1 MDDRTGAL
9 ILYAYTLGGNTREIA
24 RLMGAEHD
32 EVTDALMRASHLH
45 ALRAAGITE
54 DEWRASCGAR

>member
-1 MDDRTGAL
+1 MDDRIGAL

-32 EVTDALMRASHLH
+32 EVFDALERANLLQ
-45 ALRAAGITE
+45 ALNAIGMTE
-54 DEWRASCGAR
+54 DEWRAGGHG